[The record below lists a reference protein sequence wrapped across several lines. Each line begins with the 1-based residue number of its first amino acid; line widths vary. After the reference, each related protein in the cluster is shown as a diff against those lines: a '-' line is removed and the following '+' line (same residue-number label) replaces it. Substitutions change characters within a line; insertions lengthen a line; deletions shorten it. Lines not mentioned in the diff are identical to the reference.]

1 VAIAF
6 IIVQSTPAFKS
17 RFYHHIFID
26 QNTNKLIFIGKNIK
40 DLAKTNQYI
49 NHYLTAIEI
58 FKDNKIFGAGLKNFR
73 YVSHKKK
80 YNLVE
85 GARRGGSTHP
95 HQIHFEILSETGLV
109 GYILLFGMLIYFM
122 VKGLNSFVKSKN
134 ILNLSAFIFVLAT
147 LLPLIPSGSFFTSYT
162 ATLFWINFS
171 FLLKKNF

>member
-1 VAIAF
+1 MEDNSLLMIVLAF
-6 IIVQSTPAFKS
+6 VVGYMCSGMI
-17 RFYHHIFID
+17 
-26 QNTNKLIFIGKNIK
+26 KNMC
-40 DLAKTNQYI
+40 
-49 NHYLTAIEI
+49 
-58 FKDNKIFGAGLKNFR
+58 G
-73 YVSHKKK
+73 